1 MMHNVCLVF
10 IFVCIYTTKSTDH
23 LSLVA
28 ILRRATGW
36 NRALWFVGSLH
47 TRVCGKTWCIT
58 TRSLVWAFVCFSF
71 QVWQFVF
78 LLFVSVCFALL
89 LFCFVL
95 FRLFC
100 LLCLFVWLFV
110 CFFIFYWHGLDMP
123 LWCLMLTDVVCFCWL
138 IVPYRNIIHSVLT
151 LGFIS
156 WVWLILARIFGL
168 GILLSLFEQGNP
180 RAIHRTSIF
189 MMILFD
195 TSSNQVCQK
204 KRGNIS
210 TWSTRST

>member
-1 MMHNVCLVF
+1 MEQ
-10 IFVCIYTTKSTDH
+10 S
-23 LSLVA
+23 SLVC
-28 ILRRATGW
+28 W
-36 NRALWFVGSLH
+36 KPSHESLWQDMVHYYKESCLGVGVFFVSSL
-47 TRVCGKTWCIT
+47 TVCVC
-58 TRSLVWAFVCFSF
+58 FVCF
-71 QVWQFVF
+71 
-78 LLFVSVCFALL
+78 C
-89 LFCFVL
+89 LFCFAFV
-95 FRLFC
+95 LFC
-100 LLCLFVWLFV
+100 LVSFVLFVWLFV
-110 CFFIFYWHGLDMP
+110 CLFFIFYWHGLDML

-180 RAIHRTSIF
+180 WAIHRTSIF

-204 KRGNIS
+204 KKEKHQLEVQDQH
-210 TWSTRST
+210 RSTNWNKGKLLYHCYVQKSSHFED